1 MNHNENDGTF
11 WMALP
16 DFISN
21 FASLSIVRIF
31 ENCHTISIKSEWTE
45 NLSGGCMNNKESY
58 YQNP

>member
-31 ENCHTISIKSEWTE
+31 ENWHTISIKSEWTE
-45 NLSGGCMNNKESY
+45 NLSGGCMNNKETY
-58 YQNP
+58 FQNP